1 MPYVENIFLF
11 SNKRLLKDNILVK
24 QKINNK
30 RLFSS
35 SLKKDNMSSNCLSS
49 MLSTVI
55 PLKWGHVSGIECLQY
70 LEYNIYTQLILYSM
84 LQKSLVASSHQ
95 NKLYTEMHLQILTLV
110 KWVWIL
116 PLKFQHR
123 PQNIVELPFYPL
135 MIINVTK
142 FLIHGV

>member
-1 MPYVENIFLF
+1 MLWIPYVENIFLF

-30 RLFSS
+30 RLSS

-84 LQKSLVASSHQ
+84 LQKSLVASSHL
-95 NKLYTEMHLQILTLV
+95 NKLYTEIASSNFDTSEVSLNTSFKVSTSSTEHCRATTL
-110 KWVWIL
+110 
-116 PLKFQHR
+116 P
-123 PQNIVELPFYPL
+123 
-135 MIINVTK
+135 
-142 FLIHGV
+142 IHDH